1 MKTEKINEQELNNV
15 ELDAET
21 LNDLEQTELKGGVTA
36 RGNNNSG
43 ICIGAAER

>member
-15 ELDAET
+15 ELDAEI
-21 LNDLEQTELKGGVTA
+21 LNNLEQTELKGGGRAT
-36 RGNNNSG
+36 GDNNSG